1 MKKSKGTVRYSARQI
16 DAMRK
21 TGRDRT
27 DLERIDAM
35 TPAEVE
41 ALAASDDEG
50 DFDWSDA
57 KVGFPGP
64 KQQLT
69 VRLDKDVDR
78 LVPFSGQRIPDPHER
93 VLRSFVEA
101 QRERTRLT
109 PPVTRSP
116 AGTSASR
123 R

>member
-1 MKKSKGTVRYSARQI
+1 MKKNKGTVRYSARQI

-21 TGRDRT
+21 KGRDRT

-41 ALAASDDEG
+41 ALAVTDDG
-50 DFDWSDA
+50 GNFDWANA

-69 VRLDKDVDR
+69 VRLDKDVIDWFR
-78 LVPFSGQRIPDPHER
+78 SQGSGYQTRMNA
-93 VLRSFVEA
+93 VLRSFVAA
-101 QRERTRLT
+101 QRERT
-109 PPVTRSP
+109 
-116 AGTSASR
+116 G
-123 R
+123 